1 MKVCEAQRLNTPA
14 LLAEIPGASTGGD
27 EHAYLRNWRD
37 LLFALRK
44 PEMARDEA
52 DTGFRRNPDWQ
63 ELRTQAELALCTQTK
78 DIRLAGHLVEAM
90 TQLQGFA
97 GLADSLCFLGQFV
110 INCWDRCNPSIADG
124 DLDARIVPLENMLD
138 DEQRGMC
145 FPNTLRRLTLLGNA
159 ASPCNFFDY
168 QQLKNQPAAQAEP
181 LLASFLAS
189 TDPDEFAQRTLDL
202 EDSLQRLA
210 ELKAALGEKIGDHAP
225 GFTYLRGA
233 LLDCQRVLKAH
244 LADLLP
250 ATALDASPDDSAESA
265 NSSEAVAPLTN
276 TGLQNHMGC
285 VASDLTS
292 RVFPTRDGPT
302 RDGPTRDEVYR
313 QLADAAEYLRKIEPH
328 SPIPYLVKRAVEL
341 GQLEFPELVTRLVR
355 EDSILNE
362 LRREFG
368 ITPVDAEAT

>member
-302 RDGPTRDEVYR
+302 RDEVYR